1 VLEARVAELGQ
12 QLHEAEEKVA
22 DSELRCS
29 LMERQGAEDVEAY
42 TTLTREREA
51 LEERCSALQRTCEKL
66 HAVRRARSWLPHY
79 LPTYLPTYR
88 IVLTRS
94 TACDCRPNQYD
105 GAAAYVSAGTTA
117 GSYSIAKAISVSQ
130 YTVHRRNGDRT
141 A

>member
-79 LPTYLPTYR
+79 LPPTYAH
-88 IVLTRS
+88 S
-94 TACDCRPNQYD
+94 THSVHSDC
-105 GAAAYVSAGTTA
+105 AAVDQTS
-117 GSYSIAKAISVSQ
+117 
-130 YTVHRRNGDRT
+130 TVVQQHT
-141 A
+141 